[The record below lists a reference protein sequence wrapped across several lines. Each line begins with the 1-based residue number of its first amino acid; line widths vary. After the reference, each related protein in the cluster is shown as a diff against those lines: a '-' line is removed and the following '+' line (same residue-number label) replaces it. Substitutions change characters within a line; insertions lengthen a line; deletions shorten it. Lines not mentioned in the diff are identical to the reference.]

1 MTTVSSSVHCFQVI
15 NPYNPQKHTPHYPD
29 TPLFG
34 SGPTPPLPSKVLNM
48 VVGNLLTM
56 PLIVINLGG
65 EMIYI
70 LQQRL
75 SAQNVAKTRGRK
87 VLQDVLR
94 TMYSKSFVSELF
106 KPQDMYSNSS
116 TRQIFNK
123 LAHSSIMRINET
135 R

>member
-1 MTTVSSSVHCFQVI
+1 
-15 NPYNPQKHTPHYPD
+15 
-29 TPLFG
+29 
-34 SGPTPPLPSKVLNM
+34 
-48 VVGNLLTM
+48 
-56 PLIVINLGG
+56 
-65 EMIYI
+65 MIYI